1 MILYNNANQ
10 SALCNAE
17 TLKKQKTKIKYIF
30 PLIFNLQ
37 QKRRFIMQA
46 STDLSFIKLLAD
58 FFCLSIQYRLY
69 YYDSMRG
76 LSALPVLIN
85 LNSITM
91 KEC

>member
-17 TLKKQKTKIKYIF
+17 TLEKQKTKIKYIF

-58 FFCLSIQYRLY
+58 FFCLSILLRF
-69 YYDSMRG
+69 DERVICSTG
-76 LSALPVLIN
+76 
-85 LNSITM
+85 TH
-91 KEC
+91 